1 MPQGDEVFF
10 GLNQQGVILF
20 IVLIFICLPLCWLP
34 WVIDSCK
41 AANRKG

>member
-1 MPQGDEVFF
+1 MPQGKEAFF

-20 IVLIFICLPLCWLP
+20 IVLLLVCVPLVWLP

-41 AANRKG
+41 AAEK